1 MIRSKY
7 FFLVTFLLLFS
18 YLNSYSNG
26 VGVVNASTG
35 IYLKLTGTSISASVE
50 MQVSVT
56 KSQQLFYNNLGSD
69 KTVAYAFPLP
79 EGASA
84 TELKWRLN
92 GEWHIAPISEE
103 LSRSKTIVFLNSG
116 TGKTGFAS
124 DSSGNICTAPEI

>member
-69 KTVAYAFPLP
+69 KTVPASGRRKLNRTQMEAERGLAHCSDIP
-79 EGASA
+79 ESA
-84 TELKWRLN
+84 
-92 GEWHIAPISEE
+92 GY
-103 LSRSKTIVFLNSG
+103 
-116 TGKTGFAS
+116 
-124 DSSGNICTAPEI
+124 